1 MRGESGVGDLDAWER
16 MACICLQ
23 RNWLVPS
30 KYLKQLTVRN
40 GHMPFFY
47 PVLGPL
53 GNVVLGEWWRAFVRW
68 FAERNAEPDYFPLVP
83 DLSFTNPWVMSQQGR
98 ENVWTSWFDR
108 FAYETGG
115 HCLYPNLPLGLGL
128 VVNHAGPGLHYKGVK
143 GDDARM
149 VLNDSSAEYSEWTSR
164 KLLHIPLQPVRV
176 GFDGSTPPAAD
187 SETAEGGT
195 AAAFLQAE
203 LHPMDTVLHLHVH
216 TAISCANTC
225 GEEGAR
231 VSWHDL
237 VDFSSLVKTWES
249 WELDTAAPSVID
261 AGRVIDVVAVT
272 FAAAVADSDAAQE
285 EAAFA
290 IWSACEQLRARLHG
304 GSRVVLLGSP
314 RGTFVGLRT
323 RADVGA
329 EVNAERR
336 LQLSHSITANA
347 NGSDVTDAVFQPWS
361 AAGYGRIAVEVAHRV
376 ARGGRSG
383 YNGTQV
389 ELFAEL
395 HGMIQGTWGRS
406 APPQDRNR
414 SPHSTQPSLLI
425 EDRRT
430 PH

>member
-1 MRGESGVGDLDAWER
+1 MYDDQRLAGLRGESGIGDLDAWER
-16 MACICLQ
+16 MACVCLQ

-40 GHMPFFY
+40 GHTPFFY

-53 GNVVLGEWWRAFVRW
+53 GNVVLGEWWRTFVRW
-68 FAERNAEPDYFPLVP
+68 FAERNAEPDYLPLVP

-149 VLNDSSAEYSEWTSR
+149 VSNDSSAEYSEWTTR
-164 KLLHIPLQPVRV
+164 KLFHIPLHPVRV
-176 GFDGSTPPAAD
+176 GFDGVTLPATGP
-187 SETAEGGT
+187 EPAEEGSK
-195 AAAFLQAE
+195 AAFLQAE

-216 TAISCANTC
+216 AATSRANIC
-225 GEEGAR
+225 GEVGGCVNWR
-231 VSWHDL
+231 DL
-237 VDFSSLVKTWES
+237 VDLSSLVETWES
-249 WELDTAAPSVID
+249 WELDTAAPRVID
-261 AGRVIDVVAVT
+261 AGRMIDVVVVT

-304 GSRVVLLGSP
+304 GSRMVLLGCP
-314 RGTFVGLRT
+314 HGTFSGLRT
-323 RADVGA
+323 RADVDA
-329 EVNAERR
+329 ETDAECR
-336 LQLSHSITANA
+336 LQLSHSVRANA
-347 NGSDVTDAVFQPWS
+347 SALDVTDAVFQPWS
-361 AAGYGRIAVEVAHRV
+361 AAGYGQIAVEVAHRV
-376 ARGGRSG
+376 TTGGYES
-383 YNGTQV
+383 TQV

-395 HGMIQGTWGRS
+395 HGMIQG
-406 APPQDRNR
+406 
-414 SPHSTQPSLLI
+414 I
-425 EDRRT
+425 
-430 PH
+430 